1 MPRHLS
7 LGIYGLGAM
16 GLFLSG
22 LMVGYSLNGV
32 VHPPE
37 NSVVS
42 GQSYS
47 EAQNTKE
54 RFVSTDDLISLR
66 SSDRQNR
73 ALRANALSSPTE
85 IASAAVA
92 GFPRASR
99 RGPGEQ
105 SGSTD
110 TLYDADPEV
119 RANAVVWIADTGTED
134 DVPWL
139 TEVAYVDDDPS
150 VRVAALD
157 SLVELAMEVPTEVL
171 LTAMSDDSEIVRDA
185 ALAYMVELEPEE
197 ARYYLY
203 ERLDQVDD
211 LKRVAVLRQLQ
222 EVGEE
227 WAMMDYIADQQ
238 NIAEF
243 DQNPYRRALALKQ
256 LGRLNTPEAR
266 STVIRIM
273 TQTDDL
279 YTRRQASEILK
290 GYF

>member
-1 MPRHLS
+1 
-7 LGIYGLGAM
+7 
-16 GLFLSG
+16 
-22 LMVGYSLNGV
+22 
-32 VHPPE
+32 
-37 NSVVS
+37 
-42 GQSYS
+42 
-47 EAQNTKE
+47 
-54 RFVSTDDLISLR
+54 
-66 SSDRQNR
+66 
-73 ALRANALSSPTE
+73 
-85 IASAAVA
+85 
-92 GFPRASR
+92 
-99 RGPGEQ
+99 
-105 SGSTD
+105 
-110 TLYDADPEV
+110 
-119 RANAVVWIADTGTED
+119 
-134 DVPWL
+134 
-139 TEVAYVDDDPS
+139 
-150 VRVAALD
+150 
-157 SLVELAMEVPTEVL
+157 
-171 LTAMSDDSEIVRDA
+171 VRDA

-256 LGRLNTPEAR
+256 LVRLNTPEAR